1 MTKLI
6 ALIALLAALAWGV
19 TATASWISKRKA
31 PRALGPGS
39 TPRPVTSAEV
49 DRAMV
54 VAQLRTAAGAA
65 FAMLMFGSLFRV
77 SVGLSGQAGLTAVLT
92 AGLSA
97 SGGLLLFS
105 ALPAKKLPSTT
116 ALADPQKAP
125 PLLPKLALV
134 LPAAI
139 LLAFAAFITSAG
151 IAGPDLLAWHNG
163 VPALLAALAIAGS
176 ALLALHRLKTA
187 ASLPD
192 PRMAALDKKWRACSA
207 RDLTT
212 FASGALLA
220 SLGGTALA
228 ASAAATSSPLWTTAC
243 LAGGAALAVAGV
255 MLLVLAAK
263 GALTLRTRVKA
274 NTPVPAAAG

>member
-31 PRALGPGS
+31 PKALGPGS
-39 TPRPVTSAEV
+39 TPRPVTATEV
-49 DRAMV
+49 DRAMF
-54 VAQLRTAAGAA
+54 VAQLRTAAGVA
-65 FAMLMFGSLFRV
+65 FALVMFGSLFRV
-77 SVGLSGQAGLTAVLT
+77 SVGLSGQAGLTAILT

-105 ALPAKKLPSTT
+105 ALPAKRLDAS
-116 ALADPQKAP
+116 P
-125 PLLPKLALV
+125 PLLPKLVLV

-139 LLAFAAFITSAG
+139 LLIFAAFIATAG
-151 IAGPDLLAWHNG
+151 VAGPDLLTWQNG

-176 ALLALHRLKTA
+176 ALLALHRLRTA

-212 FASGALLA
+212 FTSGALLT
-220 SLGGTALA
+220 SLGGTAFA
-228 ASAAATSSPLWTTAC
+228 ASGSTTSSPIWTTAC
-243 LAGGAALAVAGV
+243 LAGGAALAAAGV
-255 MLLVLAAK
+255 VLLVLATK
-263 GALTLRTRVKA
+263 GTLTLRTRVKA
-274 NTPVPAAAG
+274 NTPVPAAAR

>member
-6 ALIALLAALAWGV
+6 ALTALLAALAWGV
-19 TATASWISKRKA
+19 TATASWISRRKA
-31 PRALGPGS
+31 PKALGPGS
-39 TPRPVTSAEV
+39 TPRPVTSDEV

-54 VAQLRTAAGAA
+54 VAQLRTAAGVA
-65 FAMLMFGSLFRV
+65 FALLMFGSLFRV

-105 ALPAKKLPSTT
+105 ALPAKKLPP
-116 ALADPQKAP
+116 AAAPADPQKAA
-125 PLLPKLALV
+125 PLLPRLALV
-134 LPAAI
+134 PPAAI

-151 IAGPDLLAWHNG
+151 IAGPDLLAWQNG
-163 VPALLAALAIAGS
+163 APALLAALAIAGS

-192 PRMAALDKKWRACSA
+192 PRMATLDKKWRACSA
-207 RDLTT
+207 LDLTT
-212 FASGALLA
+212 FTSGALLA

-228 ASAAATSSPLWTTAC
+228 ASGAAASSPIWTTVC
-243 LAGGAALAVAGV
+243 LAGGAALLVAGV
-255 MLLVLAAK
+255 VLLVLAAK

-274 NTPVPAAAG
+274 IAPAPAAAG

>member
-31 PRALGPGS
+31 PKALGPGS

-49 DRAMV
+49 DRAMFL
-54 VAQLRTAAGAA
+54 AQLRTAAGVA
-65 FAMLMFGSLFRV
+65 FALVMFGSLFRV

-105 ALPAKKLPSTT
+105 ALPAKKLDAS
-116 ALADPQKAP
+116 P
-125 PLLPKLALV
+125 PLLPKLALA
-134 LPAAI
+134 LPAAS
-139 LLAFAAFITSAG
+139 LLAFAAFITAAG
-151 IAGPDLLAWHNG
+151 IAGPDLLAWQNG
-163 VPALLAALAIAGS
+163 LPALLAALAMAGS
-176 ALLALHRLKTA
+176 ALLALLRLKTT

-192 PRMAALDKKWRACSA
+192 PRMAALDKKWRTCSA
-207 RDLTT
+207 HDLAT
-212 FASGALLA
+212 FTSGALLA

-228 ASAAATSSPLWTTAC
+228 ASGTGPASPAWTTVC

-255 MLLVLAAK
+255 VLLVLAAK